1 MQLFFLYLAKVI
13 LTSGVMFCY
22 YRLFLKDKTFHHYNR
37 FYLLAVLVISLLL
50 PLLKVDYFTVEV
62 NSNIY
67 MLLNKLNNIN
77 ESKNLGHDHFYYQ
90 FTALGFGV
98 AALFFLTRLFYGI
111 FKIELLKRRYTR
123 EKIGDINFYQTA
135 LHEAPFSFFRN
146 LFWKNSIPLHSDLGK
161 QILKHEMVHI
171 EQKHSWDK
179 IFIEILTSIFWFN
192 PFFYLIKKEISLIHE
207 YLADKKAIKNSD
219 TRAFAQMLL
228 ASQFSG
234 NHLPA
239 ASPFLSS
246 NLKKR
251 ITMLTKSKTRFS
263 YARRLFAL
271 PILFILAFAYLVN
284 AKNREIKETNLEI
297 EKYITAV
304 QNDTLITKPDAPDP
318 PVAPPSSP
326 VPPAVEK
333 EIKLKTEELKPLN
346 DALMKNNEEAK
357 KISKQMSL
365 TGKKLEKLAK
375 KNDFDSP
382 KFRKL
387 QKEMSQLSGKMHQ
400 LFNSEDFKINMKKL
414 DLKQLEMDKLYA
426 QLDFYNSDDFKL
438 KIKEFENQ
446 AKEAERLYNSREFR
460 KKIQEAE
467 RKALEMEKKVNSPE
481 FKKQIE
487 EAEKRAREVEKQVN
501 SPEFQL
507 RIKEAEKAAAE
518 AAKRKNSAD
527 IVFQNE
533 KKEMNIYIDGKLVT
547 QEEMNSLSPNRIERI
562 NVYKK
567 GYNGSK
573 ANEIHIT
580 TKK

>member
-22 YRLFLKDKTFHHYNR
+22 YRLFLKDRTFHHYNR

-50 PLLKVDYFTVEV
+50 PLLKIDYFTVEV

-77 ESKNLGHDHFYYQ
+77 ESKNLSHDHFYYQ

-111 FKIELLKRRYTR
+111 LKIELLKRRYTR

-179 IFIEILTSIFWFN
+179 IFIEILMSIFWFN

-284 AKNREIKETNLEI
+284 AKNREINETNLEI

-304 QNDTLITKPDAPDP
+304 QNDTLITKPDAPDA
-318 PVAPPSSP
+318 PVAPPSP
-326 VPPAVEK
+326 QVPPAVEK

-346 DALMKNNEEAK
+346 NALMKNNEEAK

-382 KFRKL
+382 KFKKL
-387 QKEMSQLSGKMHQ
+387 EKEMSQLSGKMDQ

-414 DLKQLEMDKLYA
+414 ELKQVEMDKLYA

-446 AKEAERLYNSREFR
+446 AK
-460 KKIQEAE
+460 EAE

-518 AAKRKNSAD
+518 AAKRKNSTD

-533 KKEMNIYIDGKLVT
+533 KKEVNIYIDGKLVT
-547 QEEMNSLSPNRIERI
+547 KEEMNSLSPNRIERM

>member
-22 YRLFLKDKTFHHYNR
+22 YRLFLKDRTFHHYNR

-62 NSNIY
+62 NSSIY
-67 MLLNKLNNIN
+67 LLINKLQNFN
-77 ESKNLGHDHFYYQ
+77 ESKTLSHDHFYYQ

-98 AALFFLTRLFYGI
+98 AALFFLTRLLYGI

-207 YLADKKAIKNSD
+207 YLADKKAIENSD

-271 PILFILAFAYLVN
+271 PILFIIAFAYLVN

-304 QNDTLITKPDAPDP
+304 QTDTLITKPDAPDT
-318 PVAPPSSP
+318 PVAPPSP
-326 VPPAVEK
+326 QVPPPVEK
-333 EIKLKTEELKPLN
+333 EIKLKTDELKPLN
-346 DALMKNNEEAK
+346 DALLKNNEEAK
-357 KISKQMSL
+357 KISKEMSL

-387 QKEMSQLSGKMHQ
+387 EKEMSQLSGKMEK

-414 DLKQLEMDKLYA
+414 ELKQVEMDKLYA

-446 AKEAERLYNSREFR
+446 AK
-460 KKIQEAE
+460 EAE

-533 KKEMNIYIDGKLVT
+533 KKEVNIYIDGKLVT
-547 QEEMNSLSPNRIERI
+547 QEEMNSLSPNRIERM

-573 ANEIHIT
+573 ADEIHIT

>member
-22 YRLFLKDKTFHHYNR
+22 YRLFLKDRTFHHYNR

-62 NSNIY
+62 NSSIY
-67 MLLNKLNNIN
+67 LLLNKLNNIN
-77 ESKNLGHDHFYYQ
+77 ESKNLSHDHFYYQ

-111 FKIELLKRRYTR
+111 LKIELLKRRYTR
-123 EKIGDINFYQTA
+123 EIIGDINFYQTA

-192 PFFYLIKKEISLIHE
+192 PFFYLIKKEIILIHE

-251 ITMLTKSKTRFS
+251 ITMLTKSKTKFS

-271 PILFILAFAYLVN
+271 PILFIIAFAYLVN

-304 QNDTLITKPDAPDP
+304 QTDTLTTKPDAPDA
-318 PVAPPSSP
+318 PVAPLGPE

-357 KISKQMSL
+357 KISKEMSL

-382 KFRKL
+382 KFKKL
-387 QKEMSQLSGKMHQ
+387 EKEMSQLSGKMDQ

-414 DLKQLEMDKLYA
+414 ELKQVEMDKLYA

-446 AKEAERLYNSREFR
+446 AKEADRLYNSPEFR

-487 EAEKRAREVEKQVN
+487 EAEKRAREVEKQIN

-533 KKEMNIYIDGKLVT
+533 KKEMNIYVDGKLVT
-547 QEEMNSLSPNRIERI
+547 QEEMNTISTNRIERMNI
-562 NVYKK
+562 YKK
-567 GYNGSK
+567 VYNGSK

>member
-22 YRLFLKDKTFHHYNR
+22 YQLFLKDKTFHHYNR

-62 NSNIY
+62 NSGIY

-111 FKIELLKRRYTR
+111 LKIELLKRRYTR

-271 PILFILAFAYLVN
+271 PILFIIAFAYLVN

-304 QNDTLITKPDAPDP
+304 QTDTLITKPDTPDA
-318 PVAPPSSP
+318 PVAPPTP
-326 VPPAVEK
+326 QVPPAVEK
-333 EIKLKTEELKPLN
+333 EIKLKTEELKPLS

-357 KISKQMSL
+357 KISKEMSL

-387 QKEMSQLSGKMHQ
+387 QKEMSQLSGKMDQ

-414 DLKQLEMDKLYA
+414 DLKKLEMDKLYA

-438 KIKEFENQ
+438 KIKEFENH
-446 AKEAERLYNSREFR
+446 AK
-460 KKIQEAE
+460 EAE

-501 SPEFQL
+501 SPEFQM

-547 QEEMNSLSPNRIERI
+547 QEEMNSLSPNRIERM

>member
-22 YRLFLKDKTFHHYNR
+22 YRLFLKDRTFHHYNR

-62 NSNIY
+62 NSGIY

-77 ESKNLGHDHFYYQ
+77 ESKNLSHDHFYYQ

-98 AALFFLTRLFYGI
+98 AALFFLSRLFYGI
-111 FKIELLKRRYTR
+111 LKIELLKRRYTR

-146 LFWKNSIPLHSDLGK
+146 LFWKSSIPLHSDLGK

-251 ITMLTKSKTRFS
+251 ITMLTKSKTKFS

-304 QNDTLITKPDAPDP
+304 QTDTLITKPAAPDA
-318 PVAPPSSP
+318 PVAPPSP
-326 VPPAVEK
+326 QVPPAVEK

-357 KISKQMSL
+357 KISKEMSL

-382 KFRKL
+382 KFKKL
-387 QKEMSQLSGKMHQ
+387 EKEMSQLSGKMDQ

-414 DLKQLEMDKLYA
+414 ELKQVEMDKLYA

-446 AKEAERLYNSREFR
+446 AKEADRLYNSPEFR

-467 RKALEMEKKVNSPE
+467 RKAIEMEKKVNSPE

-487 EAEKRAREVEKQVN
+487 EAEKRAREVEKQIN

-533 KKEMNIYIDGKLVT
+533 KKEVNIYIDGKLVT
-547 QEEMNSLSPNRIERI
+547 QEEMNSLSPNRIERM

>member
-22 YRLFLKDKTFHHYNR
+22 YRLFLKDRTFHHYNR

-62 NSNIY
+62 NSGIY

-111 FKIELLKRRYTR
+111 LKIELLKRRYTR
-123 EKIGDINFYQTA
+123 EKIGDINFYQTT

-192 PFFYLIKKEISLIHE
+192 PFFYLIKREISLIHE

-251 ITMLTKSKTRFS
+251 ITMLTKSKTKFS

-271 PILFILAFAYLVN
+271 PILFIIAFAYLVN

-304 QNDTLITKPDAPDP
+304 QTDTLITKPDAPDA
-318 PVAPPSSP
+318 PVAPPSP
-326 VPPAVEK
+326 QVPPAVEK

-357 KISKQMSL
+357 KISKQMNL

-382 KFRKL
+382 KFKKL
-387 QKEMSQLSGKMHQ
+387 EKEMSQLSGKMDQ

-414 DLKQLEMDKLYA
+414 ELKQVEMDKLYA

-446 AKEAERLYNSREFR
+446 AKEADRLYNSPEFR

-487 EAEKRAREVEKQVN
+487 EAEKRAKEVEKQVN
-501 SPEFQL
+501 SPEFQQRL
-507 RIKEAEKAAAE
+507 KAAEIAAEKAAKASV
-518 AAKRKNSAD
+518 SANLLRND
-527 IVFQNE
+527 DADV
-533 KKEMNIYIDGKLVT
+533 KIYIDGKPVT
-547 QEEMNSLSPNRIERI
+547 KEEMNSLSPNRIERM

>member
-22 YRLFLKDKTFHHYNR
+22 YRLFLKDRTFHHYNR

-62 NSNIY
+62 NSGIY

-90 FTALGFGV
+90 FTAFGFGV

-111 FKIELLKRRYTR
+111 LKIELLKRRYTR

-271 PILFILAFAYLVN
+271 PILFIIAFAYLVN

-297 EKYITAV
+297 EKFIAV
-304 QNDTLITKPDAPDP
+304 QTDTLITKPAAPDA
-318 PVAPPSSP
+318 PVAPPSP
-326 VPPAVEK
+326 QVPPAVEK

-346 DALMKNNEEAK
+346 DALTKNNEEAK

-382 KFRKL
+382 KFKKL
-387 QKEMSQLSGKMHQ
+387 EKEMSQLSGKMDQ

-414 DLKQLEMDKLYA
+414 ELKQVEMDKLYA
-426 QLDFYNSDDFKL
+426 QLDDFYNSDDFKL
-438 KIKEFENQ
+438 KIKKFENQ
-446 AKEAERLYNSREFR
+446 AK
-460 KKIQEAE
+460 EAE

-518 AAKRKNSAD
+518 AANRKNSAD

-533 KKEMNIYIDGKLVT
+533 KKEVNIYIDGKLVT
-547 QEEMNSLSPNRIERI
+547 QEEMNTLSPNRIERM

>member
-22 YRLFLKDKTFHHYNR
+22 YWLFLKDRTFHHYNR
-37 FYLLAVLVISLLL
+37 FYLLAVFVISLLL
-50 PLLKVDYFTVEV
+50 PLLKIDYFTVEV
-62 NSNIY
+62 NSGIY

-77 ESKNLGHDHFYYQ
+77 ESKNLSHDHFYYQ

-111 FKIELLKRRYTR
+111 LKIELLKRRYTR

-271 PILFILAFAYLVN
+271 PILFIIAFAYLVN

-304 QNDTLITKPDAPDP
+304 QNDTLITKPDAPD
-318 PVAPPSSP
+318 APSP
-326 VPPAVEK
+326 QVPPAVEK

-382 KFRKL
+382 KFKKL
-387 QKEMSQLSGKMHQ
+387 EKEMSQLSGKMDQ

-414 DLKQLEMDKLYA
+414 ELKQVEMDKLYA

-446 AKEAERLYNSREFR
+446 AKEADRLYNSPEFR

-518 AAKRKNSAD
+518 KAAKASVSANLLRND
-527 IVFQNE
+527 DADV
-533 KKEMNIYIDGKLVT
+533 KIYIDGKPVT
-547 QEEMNSLSPNRIERI
+547 KDEMSSLSPNRIERM

>member
-1 MQLFFLYLAKVI
+1 
-13 LTSGVMFCY
+13 
-22 YRLFLKDKTFHHYNR
+22 
-37 FYLLAVLVISLLL
+37 
-50 PLLKVDYFTVEV
+50 
-62 NSNIY
+62 
-67 MLLNKLNNIN
+67 
-77 ESKNLGHDHFYYQ
+77 
-90 FTALGFGV
+90 
-98 AALFFLTRLFYGI
+98 
-111 FKIELLKRRYTR
+111 
-123 EKIGDINFYQTA
+123 
-135 LHEAPFSFFRN
+135 
-146 LFWKNSIPLHSDLGK
+146 
-161 QILKHEMVHI
+161 MVHI

-192 PFFYLIKKEISLIHE
+192 PFFYVIKKEISLIHE

-271 PILFILAFAYLVN
+271 PILFIIAFAYLVN

-304 QNDTLITKPDAPDP
+304 QTDTLITKPDAPDA
-318 PVAPPSSP
+318 PVAPPSP
-326 VPPAVEK
+326 QVPPPVEK
-333 EIKLKTEELKPLN
+333 EIKLKTDELKPLN

-357 KISKQMSL
+357 KISKEMSL

-387 QKEMSQLSGKMHQ
+387 EKEMSQLSGKMHQ

-414 DLKQLEMDKLYA
+414 ELKQVEMDKLYA

-438 KIKEFENQ
+438 KIKEAEDH
-446 AKEAERLYNSREFR
+446 AKEADRLYNSPEFR

-467 RKALEMEKKVNSPE
+467 RKAIEMEKKVNSPE

-507 RIKEAEKAAAE
+507 RIKEAEKAA
-518 AAKRKNSAD
+518 KKKNSAD
-527 IVFQNE
+527 IVFQNQN
-533 KKEMNIYIDGKLVT
+533 KELNIYIDGKLVT
-547 QEEMNSLSPNRIERI
+547 KEEMNSLSPTRIERM

-573 ANEIHIT
+573 ADEIHIT

>member
-22 YRLFLKDKTFHHYNR
+22 YRLFLKDRTFHHYNR

-62 NSNIY
+62 NSSIY
-67 MLLNKLNNIN
+67 LLLNKLNNIN
-77 ESKNLGHDHFYYQ
+77 ESKNLSHDHFYYQ

-111 FKIELLKRRYTR
+111 LKIELLKRRYTR
-123 EKIGDINFYQTA
+123 EIIGDINFYQTA

-192 PFFYLIKKEISLIHE
+192 PFFYLIKKEIILIHE

-251 ITMLTKSKTRFS
+251 ITMLTKSKTKFS

-271 PILFILAFAYLVN
+271 PILFIIAFAYLVN

-304 QNDTLITKPDAPDP
+304 QTDTLTTKPDAPDA
-318 PVAPPSSP
+318 PVAPLGPE

-357 KISKQMSL
+357 KISKEMSL

-382 KFRKL
+382 KFKKL
-387 QKEMSQLSGKMHQ
+387 EKEMSQLSGKMDQ

-414 DLKQLEMDKLYA
+414 ELKQVEMDKLYA

-446 AKEAERLYNSREFR
+446 AKEADRLYNSPEFR

-467 RKALEMEKKVNSPE
+467 RKAKEMEKKVNSPE

-501 SPEFQL
+501 SPEFQQRL
-507 RIKEAEKAAAE
+507 KAAEIAAEKAAKASV
-518 AAKRKNSAD
+518 SANLLRND
-527 IVFQNE
+527 DADV
-533 KKEMNIYIDGKLVT
+533 KIYIDGKPVT
-547 QEEMNSLSPNRIERI
+547 KEEMNSLSPNRIERM

>member
-1 MQLFFLYLAKVI
+1 
-13 LTSGVMFCY
+13 MFCY
-22 YRLFLKDKTFHHYNR
+22 YRLFLKDRTFHHYNR

-62 NSNIY
+62 NSGIY

-77 ESKNLGHDHFYYQ
+77 ESKNLSHDHFYYQ

-111 FKIELLKRRYTR
+111 LKIELLKRRYTR

-304 QNDTLITKPDAPDP
+304 QNDTLITKPDAPDA
-318 PVAPPSSP
+318 PVAPPSP
-326 VPPAVEK
+326 QVPPAVEK

-357 KISKQMSL
+357 KISKEMSL

-382 KFRKL
+382 KFKKL
-387 QKEMSQLSGKMHQ
+387 EKEMSQLSGKMDQ

-414 DLKQLEMDKLYA
+414 ELKQVEMDKLYA
-426 QLDFYNSDDFKL
+426 QLDDFYNSEDFKL
-438 KIKEFENQ
+438 KIKAVEDH
-446 AKEAERLYNSREFR
+446 AKEAERLYSSPEFK

-518 AAKRKNSAD
+518 AAKRKNSTD

-533 KKEMNIYIDGKLVT
+533 KKEVNIYIDGKLVT
-547 QEEMNSLSPNRIERI
+547 KEEMNSLSPNRIERM

>member
-1 MQLFFLYLAKVI
+1 MQVFFLYLAKVI

-22 YRLFLKDKTFHHYNR
+22 YRLFLKDRTFHHYNR

-62 NSNIY
+62 NSGIY

-77 ESKNLGHDHFYYQ
+77 ESKNLSHDHFYYQ

-98 AALFFLTRLFYGI
+98 AALFFLSRLFYGI
-111 FKIELLKRRYTR
+111 LKIELLKRRYTR
-123 EKIGDINFYQTA
+123 EKIGDINFYQTT

-304 QNDTLITKPDAPDP
+304 QTDTLITKPDAPDA
-318 PVAPPSSP
+318 PVAPPSP
-326 VPPAVEK
+326 QVPPAVEK

-357 KISKQMSL
+357 KISKEMSL

-382 KFRKL
+382 KFKKL
-387 QKEMSQLSGKMHQ
+387 EKEMSQLSGKMDQ

-414 DLKQLEMDKLYA
+414 ELKQVEMDKLYA

-446 AKEAERLYNSREFR
+446 AK
-460 KKIQEAE
+460 EAE

-518 AAKRKNSAD
+518 AAKRKNSED

-547 QEEMNSLSPNRIERI
+547 QEEMNSLSPNRIERM

>member
-22 YRLFLKDKTFHHYNR
+22 YRLFLKDRTFHHYNR

-62 NSNIY
+62 NSSIY
-67 MLLNKLNNIN
+67 LLLNKLQNVN
-77 ESKNLGHDHFYYQ
+77 ESKTLSHDHFYYQ

-98 AALFFLTRLFYGI
+98 AALFFLTRLLYGI

-271 PILFILAFAYLVN
+271 PILFIIAFAYLVN

-304 QNDTLITKPDAPDP
+304 QTDTLITKPDAPDA
-318 PVAPPSSP
+318 PVAPPSP
-326 VPPAVEK
+326 QVPPPVEK
-333 EIKLKTEELKPLN
+333 EIKLKTDELKPLN

-375 KNDFDSP
+375 KNNFDSP

-387 QKEMSQLSGKMHQ
+387 EKEMSQLSGKMDQ

-414 DLKQLEMDKLYA
+414 ELKQVEMDKLYA

-446 AKEAERLYNSREFR
+446 AK
-460 KKIQEAE
+460 EAE

-533 KKEMNIYIDGKLVT
+533 KKEVNIYIDGKLVT
-547 QEEMNSLSPNRIERI
+547 QEEMNSLSPNRIERM

-573 ANEIHIT
+573 ADEIHIT

>member
-22 YRLFLKDKTFHHYNR
+22 YRLFLKDRTFHHYNR

-62 NSNIY
+62 NSSIY
-67 MLLNKLNNIN
+67 LLLNKLNNIN
-77 ESKNLGHDHFYYQ
+77 ESKNLSHDHFYYQ

-111 FKIELLKRRYTR
+111 LKIELLKRRYTR
-123 EKIGDINFYQTA
+123 EIIGDINFYQTA
-135 LHEAPFSFFRN
+135 LHEAPFSFFRD

-192 PFFYLIKKEISLIHE
+192 PFFYLIKKEIILIHE

-251 ITMLTKSKTRFS
+251 ITMLTKSKTKFS

-271 PILFILAFAYLVN
+271 PILFIIAFAYLVN

-304 QNDTLITKPDAPDP
+304 QTDTLTTKPDAPDA
-318 PVAPPSSP
+318 PVAPLGPE

-357 KISKQMSL
+357 KISKEMSL

-382 KFRKL
+382 KFKKL
-387 QKEMSQLSGKMHQ
+387 EKEMSQLSGKMDQ

-414 DLKQLEMDKLYA
+414 ELKQVEMDKLYA

-446 AKEAERLYNSREFR
+446 AKEADRLYNSPEFR

-487 EAEKRAREVEKQVN
+487 EAEKRAREVEKQIN

-533 KKEMNIYIDGKLVT
+533 KKEMNIYVDGKLVT
-547 QEEMNSLSPNRIERI
+547 QEEMNTISTNRIERMNI
-562 NVYKK
+562 YKK
-567 GYNGSK
+567 VYNGSK

>member
-22 YRLFLKDKTFHHYNR
+22 YRLFLKDRTFHHYNR

-62 NSNIY
+62 NSGIY

-77 ESKNLGHDHFYYQ
+77 ESKNLSHDHFYYQ

-123 EKIGDINFYQTA
+123 EKIGDINFYQTT

-207 YLADKKAIKNSD
+207 YLADKKAIKTSD

-271 PILFILAFAYLVN
+271 PILFIIAFAYLVN

-304 QNDTLITKPDAPDP
+304 QNDTLITKPDAPDA
-318 PVAPPSSP
+318 PVAPPSP
-326 VPPAVEK
+326 EVPPAVEK

-357 KISKQMSL
+357 KISKEMSL
-365 TGKKLEKLAK
+365 TGRKLEKLAK

-382 KFRKL
+382 KFKKL
-387 QKEMSQLSGKMHQ
+387 EKEMSLLSGKMDQ

-414 DLKQLEMDKLYA
+414 ELKQLEMDKLYA
-426 QLDFYNSDDFKL
+426 QLEFYNSDDFKL
-438 KIKEFENQ
+438 KIKEFENH
-446 AKEAERLYNSREFR
+446 AKEAER
-460 KKIQEAE
+460 
-467 RKALEMEKKVNSPE
+467 KAIEMEKKVNSPE

-501 SPEFQL
+501 SQEFQQRL
-507 RIKEAEKAAAE
+507 KAAEIAAEKAAKASV
-518 AAKRKNSAD
+518 SANLLRND
-527 IVFQNE
+527 DADV
-533 KKEMNIYIDGKLVT
+533 KIYIDGKPVT
-547 QEEMNSLSPNRIERI
+547 KEEMNTLSPNRIERM

>member
-22 YRLFLKDKTFHHYNR
+22 YRFFLKDRTFHHYNR

-77 ESKNLGHDHFYYQ
+77 ESKNLSHDHFYYQ

-111 FKIELLKRRYTR
+111 LKIELLKRRYTR

-251 ITMLTKSKTRFS
+251 ITMLTKSKTKFS

-271 PILFILAFAYLVN
+271 PILFIIAFAYLVN

-297 EKYITAV
+297 EKFIAV
-304 QNDTLITKPDAPDP
+304 QTDTLTKPAAPDA
-318 PVAPPSSP
+318 PVAPPSP
-326 VPPAVEK
+326 QVPPAVEK

-346 DALMKNNEEAK
+346 DVLMKNNEEVK
-357 KISKQMSL
+357 KISKEMSL

-375 KNDFDSP
+375 KNDFDNP
-382 KFRKL
+382 KFKKL
-387 QKEMSQLSGKMHQ
+387 EKEMSQLSGKMDQ
-400 LFNSEDFKINMKKL
+400 LYNSEDFKIKMKKL
-414 DLKQLEMDKLYA
+414 ELKQVEMDKLYA

-438 KIKEFENQ
+438 KIKEFENH
-446 AKEAERLYNSREFR
+446 AK
-460 KKIQEAE
+460 EAE

-501 SPEFQL
+501 SPEFQQRL
-507 RIKEAEKAAAE
+507 KAAEIAAEKAAKASV
-518 AAKRKNSAD
+518 SANLLRND
-527 IVFQNE
+527 DADV
-533 KKEMNIYIDGKLVT
+533 KIYIDGKPVT
-547 QEEMNSLSPNRIERI
+547 KEEMNTLSPNRIERM

>member
-22 YRLFLKDKTFHHYNR
+22 YWLFLKDRTFHHYNR

-62 NSNIY
+62 NSGIY

-77 ESKNLGHDHFYYQ
+77 ESKNLSHDHFYYQ
-90 FTALGFGV
+90 FTAFGFGV

-111 FKIELLKRRYTR
+111 LKIELLKRKYTR
-123 EKIGDINFYQTA
+123 EKIGDINFYQTT

-171 EQKHSWDK
+171 EQKHSLDK

-219 TRAFAQMLL
+219 MKAFAQMLL

-304 QNDTLITKPDAPDP
+304 QNDTLITKPDAPDA
-318 PVAPPSSP
+318 PVAPPSP
-326 VPPAVEK
+326 QVPPAVEK

-357 KISKQMSL
+357 KISKEMSL

-382 KFRKL
+382 KFKKL
-387 QKEMSQLSGKMHQ
+387 EKEMRQLSGKMDQ

-414 DLKQLEMDKLYA
+414 ELKQVEMDKLYA

-446 AKEAERLYNSREFR
+446 AKEADRLYNSPEFR

-467 RKALEMEKKVNSPE
+467 LKALEMEKKVNSPE

-501 SPEFQL
+501 SPEFQQRL
-507 RIKEAEKAAAE
+507 KAAEIAAEKAAKASL
-518 AAKRKNSAD
+518 SANLLRND
-527 IVFQNE
+527 DADV
-533 KKEMNIYIDGKLVT
+533 KIYIDGKPVT
-547 QEEMNSLSPNRIERI
+547 KEEMNSLSPNRIERM

>member
-22 YRLFLKDKTFHHYNR
+22 YRLFLKDRTFHHYNR

-62 NSNIY
+62 NSGIY

-77 ESKNLGHDHFYYQ
+77 ESKNLSHDHFYYQ

-111 FKIELLKRRYTR
+111 LKIELLKRRYTR
-123 EKIGDINFYQTA
+123 EKIGDINFYQTT

-219 TRAFAQMLL
+219 TKAFAQMLL

-304 QNDTLITKPDAPDP
+304 QTDTLITKPDTPDA
-318 PVAPPSSP
+318 PVAPPGP
-326 VPPAVEK
+326 QVPPAVEK

-382 KFRKL
+382 KFKKL
-387 QKEMSQLSGKMHQ
+387 EKEMSLLSGKMDQ

-414 DLKQLEMDKLYA
+414 ELKQVEMDKLYA

-438 KIKEFENQ
+438 KIKEFENH
-446 AKEAERLYNSREFR
+446 AK
-460 KKIQEAE
+460 EAE

-547 QEEMNSLSPNRIERI
+547 KEEMNSLSPNRIERI

>member
-22 YRLFLKDKTFHHYNR
+22 YRLFLKDRTFHHYNR

-62 NSNIY
+62 NSGIY

-77 ESKNLGHDHFYYQ
+77 ESKNLSHDHFYYQ

-123 EKIGDINFYQTA
+123 EKIGDINFYQTT

-271 PILFILAFAYLVN
+271 PILFIIAFAYLVN
-284 AKNREIKETNLEI
+284 ARNREIKETNLEI

-304 QNDTLITKPDAPDP
+304 QTDTLITKPDAPDA
-318 PVAPPSSP
+318 PVAPPSP
-326 VPPAVEK
+326 QVPPAVEK

-357 KISKQMSL
+357 KISKEMSL

-382 KFRKL
+382 KFKKL
-387 QKEMSQLSGKMHQ
+387 EKEMSQLSGKMDQ

-414 DLKQLEMDKLYA
+414 ELKQVEMDKLYA

-446 AKEAERLYNSREFR
+446 AKEADRLYNSPEFR

-547 QEEMNSLSPNRIERI
+547 KEEMNSLSPNRIERM